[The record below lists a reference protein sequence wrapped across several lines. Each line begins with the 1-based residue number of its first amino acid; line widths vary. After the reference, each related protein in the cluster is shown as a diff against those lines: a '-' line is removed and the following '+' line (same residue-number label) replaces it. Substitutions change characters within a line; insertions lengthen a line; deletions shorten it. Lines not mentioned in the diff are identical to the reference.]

1 MSTFTI
7 KNRFSGSVIFSAELT
22 AEIAGKEYSFQLGFA
37 VKSALETNADLRY
50 ADLSKADLSNADLS
64 KADLS
69 NADLSN
75 ANLRYADPSKANL
88 RYADLRKADLS
99 NANLRYADLSNADL
113 SNADLSNANL
123 RYSNLSK
130 ADLSNA
136 NLSNANLHNAN
147 LRYADLSNADLSNA
161 DLSKA
166 DLSNADLRKADL
178 SKADLHNA
186 NLHNADLSKADL
198 SKADLSKA
206 DLSNADLRNF
216 KSDLWMTLTQNVQE
230 VPSLVEAL
238 RGGRV
243 DGSTYEGSCACLVGT
258 IANAKDKS
266 YMSLDYGSNHPAER
280 WFLMIRKG
288 DKPGDET
295 AGGFASKTALDW
307 ILEFCALMG
316 IEISESDSEVVS

>member
-1 MSTFTI
+1 MRTFTI

-37 VKSALETNADLRY
+37 VKSALETNAD
-50 ADLSKADLSNADLS
+50 
-64 KADLS
+64 
-69 NADLSN
+69 
-75 ANLRYADPSKANL
+75 
-88 RYADLRKADLS
+88 
-99 NANLRYADLSNADL
+99 
-113 SNADLSNANL
+113 
-123 RYSNLSK
+123 
-130 ADLSNA
+130 
-136 NLSNANLHNAN
+136 

-198 SKADLSKA
+198 SKADLSNA

-258 IANAKDKS
+258 IGKRQE
-266 YMSLDYGSNHPAER
+266 LH
-280 WFLMIRKG
+280 
-288 DKPGDET
+288 
-295 AGGFASKTALDW
+295 
-307 ILEFCALMG
+307 
-316 IEISESDSEVVS
+316 ES